1 MRLGLICASF
11 LVAAALLFPASAV
24 CAASDTGTLNIES
37 QLVWGT
43 NNPKP
48 DTKLKPVGP
57 KMSARLKGSPFK
69 WDHYFE
75 VNRQTNKVKFGDGN
89 EIRITMSRNCE
100 IRITNLGD
108 SQIRCKL
115 YGHGVLVSDV
125 TQALPKPELL
135 VIGGDAENS
144 TAWFVILRQA
154 D

>member
-1 MRLGLICASF
+1 MRPGLICASF
-11 LVAAALLFPASAV
+11 LVAAALLFPTSVV
-24 CAASDTGTLNIES
+24 CAAADTSTLNIES

-57 KMSARLKGSPFK
+57 KMSARLKSSPFK

-75 VNRQTNKVKFGDGN
+75 VNRQTNKVKFG
-89 EIRITMSRNCE
+89 EEVRITMSKNCE
-100 IRITNLGD
+100 IRVTNAGD
-108 SQIRCKL
+108 SQLRCKL
-115 YGHGVLVSDV
+115 FGHGVLVSDV
-125 TQALPKPELL
+125 TQALPKGELL